1 MVLDGADNGVAFAE
15 DALGGRR
22 AGLGVQELRICALK
36 LCHGQLPA
44 ADERLLLA
52 GRERL
57 GDVVEDARAGG
68 QLRVC
73 AVFLRELHGCVGYA
87 LRVCAAL
94 FFMEGEAD
102 AAQVFKRQAAVVA
115 AHTVELFPL
124 DLRQHVRVQK
134 PVRDAEEEQ
143 PPGLGGG
150 DLQTLVLQDDGTDAE
165 GGLNGLRLL
174 LKGGG
179 KRGIGAHAGH
189 ADRRR

>member
-1 MVLDGADNGVAFAE
+1 
-15 DALGGRR
+15 
-22 AGLGVQELRICALK
+22 
-36 LCHGQLPA
+36 
-44 ADERLLLA
+44 
-52 GRERL
+52 
-57 GDVVEDARAGG
+57 
-68 QLRVC
+68 
-73 AVFLRELHGCVGYA
+73 
-87 LRVCAAL
+87 
-94 FFMEGEAD
+94 MEGEAD

-115 AHTVELFPL
+115 AHAVELFPL

-134 PVRDAEEEQ
+134 PVRDAEEEK

>member
-15 DALGGRR
+15 DALGSRR

-94 FFMEGEAD
+94 FLMEGEAD

-115 AHTVELFPL
+115 ATP
-124 DLRQHVRVQK
+124 
-134 PVRDAEEEQ
+134 
-143 PPGLGGG
+143 
-150 DLQTLVLQDDGTDAE
+150 
-165 GGLNGLRLL
+165 
-174 LKGGG
+174 
-179 KRGIGAHAGH
+179 
-189 ADRRR
+189 